1 MQGFIDIYGRVLGR
15 KVPENS
21 MEILVKGATACPGK
35 TVGKPV
41 VVITAKDAHLVQKGD
56 ILVSPMTTPDCVPA
70 MKRAA
75 AIVTERGGRTCHA
88 AIVARELGIPCIV
101 GAIGAV
107 DILAKHDLITVDATR
122 GEVFAGAVDLEVP
135 SETEVSTEQRTTKTK
150 VYVNLADPDSAAR
163 VAELS
168 VDGVGLLRAEFIAA
182 HIGEHPRFMLDAGRG
197 SEYTQKLADGIRT
210 FAKAF
215 YPRPVVY
222 RTTDFKTNEYRN
234 LIGGEHVE
242 EQEENPMIGFRGA
255 FRHLADPEI
264 FRLETEAIR
273 LVQQELDNVRVM
285 IPFIRTPEE
294 LQHIKIALAEN
305 GVASDSIWIMVEV
318 PSTVILLDAF
328 IDLGIGGVSIGTND
342 LTQLILG
349 IDRDNAKYAHVF
361 DERNPAVMWCLERII
376 TTCKRRN
383 ISISMCGQT
392 PSFYPDLTAKLVEW
406 GITSVS
412 VSPDMIDQ
420 PRRIVADAES
430 KLR

>member
-1 MQGFIDIYGRVLGR
+1 MDV
-15 KVPENS
+15 
-21 MEILVKGATACPGK
+21 LVKGATASPGVA
-35 TVGKPV
+35 TGRPV
-41 VVITAKDAHLVQKGD
+41 VVMTGADIHLVQAGD

-101 GAIGAV
+101 GATNATS
-107 DILAKHDLITVDATR
+107 ILAQHEIVTVDATH
-122 GEVFAGAVDLEVP
+122 GEVFEGCVDLGAL
-135 SETEVSTEQRTTKTK
+135 TEKGLPIEQRATKTK
-150 VYVNLADPDSAAR
+150 IYVNLADPDSAER
-163 VAELS
+163 VAS
-168 VDGVGLLRAEFIAA
+168 MNVDGVGLLRAEFMAA

-197 SEYTQKLADGIRT
+197 DEYTQKLADGIRR

-215 YPRPVVY
+215 YPRQVVY

-234 LIGGEHVE
+234 LVGGEHVE

-264 FRLETEAIR
+264 FRLETNAIR
-273 LVQQELDNVRVM
+273 FVQQEFDNVRVM

-294 LQHIKIALAEN
+294 LRHIKSALAEN
-305 GVASDSIWIMVEV
+305 GVASDTIWIMVEV
-318 PSTVILLDAF
+318 PSTVILLDEF
-328 IDLGIGGVSIGTND
+328 LDVGVGGVSIGTND
-342 LTQLILG
+342 LTQLVLG

-361 DERNPAVMWCLERII
+361 DERNPAILWCLEKII

-383 ISISMCGQT
+383 VSVSICGQA
-392 PSFYPDLTAKLVEW
+392 PSFYPDLTEKLVAW

-420 PRRIVADAES
+420 TRRIVADAEE
-430 KLR
+430 KLLR

>member
-1 MQGFIDIYGRVLGR
+1 MDV
-15 KVPENS
+15 
-21 MEILVKGATACPGK
+21 LVKGATASPGVA
-35 TVGKPV
+35 TGKPV
-41 VVITAKDAHLVQKGD
+41 VVMSAADIHLVQTGD

-101 GAIGAV
+101 GAANATS
-107 DILAKHDLITVDATR
+107 ILLKYSEVTVDATH
-122 GEVFAGAVDLEVP
+122 GEVFEGSVDLGAP
-135 SETEVSTEQRTTKTK
+135 SENDLAVEQRATKTK
-150 VYVNLADPDSAAR
+150 IYVNLADPDSAER
-163 VAELS
+163 VAKMN
-168 VDGVGLLRAEFIAA
+168 VDGVGLLRAEFMAA

-197 SEYTQKLADGIRT
+197 DEYTRKLADGIRR

-215 YPRPVVY
+215 YPRQVVY

-234 LIGGEHVE
+234 LVGGEHVE

-264 FRLETEAIR
+264 FRLETNAIR
-273 LVQQELDNVRVM
+273 LVQQEFDNIRVM

-294 LQHIKIALAEN
+294 LRHIKIALAEN
-305 GVASDSIWIMVEV
+305 GVASDRIWIMVEV
-318 PSTVILLDAF
+318 PSTVILLDEF
-328 IDLGIGGVSIGTND
+328 LDVGVGGVSIGTND
-342 LTQLILG
+342 LTQLVLG

-361 DERNPAVMWCLERII
+361 DERNPAILWCLEKII

-383 ISISMCGQT
+383 ISVSICGQA
-392 PSFYPDLTAKLVEW
+392 PSFYPDLTEKLVAW

-420 PRRIVADAES
+420 TRKIVADAEE
-430 KLR
+430 KIFA